1 MMRTPSFP
9 TAPVW
14 RRRCANIVRPLA
26 AAVPGAWTA
35 LSLLML
41 AGLVSTAA
49 QAGQVACTPSTGYTN
64 CTRITYSGADQS
76 FTVPAN
82 VTLVNIKAWGG
93 GGGGASLAYYANQ
106 YGGGGGGF
114 AEGTLA
120 VTGGSTL
127 GVRVGGGGR
136 IDDTVGVYGGG
147 GAGGTGQATAN
158 GGSGG
163 GLSGVFVGTYTQANA
178 RVIAG
183 GGGGSSPGGDVGTP
197 GGGGGGGGGLNGG
210 TLGGAASG
218 QGGTAAAGGAA
229 ATGGGCNLSAPTAGS
244 ALQGGTGG
252 RTNTNQMEGGG
263 GGGGGYFGGGGGR
276 CQGTQTNGMGGGGSG
291 RLNGVTGGT
300 GTTGANA
307 SANGAGG
314 AAANTADAVYSAGI
328 GAGGGYGAG
337 GNGEVVIQWV
347 SPRVQITKTTLA
359 GTTGSNNFSFTHTGL
374 KTLAGA
380 AADNSTVSVTAAATV
395 AGVNH
400 VGAAGVAQT
409 ITETPPSG
417 FRTNSIQCV
426 DANSAATGNTNPVAS
441 SVTVGTST
449 ITIPAAAMDAGSTPA
464 LSAAITCTFTNE
476 QVLAPTLSKTFS
488 PATILEG
495 GTSVLTITLAN
506 TVSTAATLSAAL
518 TDTLPAGVTVAATPG
533 ASTTCTGSGAVV
545 AVAGAGSVSLPATRT
560 IPAGTP
566 GGAAGSCTVTVNV
579 TSSTAGTVT
588 NTLAA
593 GALQTNYGNN
603 AAAASANLTV
613 TSVILGLVKSAPS
626 PALQVGSNSAYTLTV
641 TNTGTATTTTARVVD
656 QLPANMTYVSGTGT
670 GWTCSAAAGLVTCNY
685 SGSIAAGGGA
695 SVITITATPTSTA
708 SVTNYASVDR
718 TGGTNTPTPTT
729 CTAANTPTAGC
740 AAPVTSTPTSVILGL
755 VKSAPSPALQVLSNS
770 AYTLTVTNSGTAA
783 SPTAR
788 VLDQLPSTLSYV
800 SGVGTGWTCSTA
812 PSGGGTLVTCN
823 YSGNI
828 AAGGGTAALVITVTS
843 TSNAAVTNY
852 ASVDPTGGTAPPVP
866 TTCTAANAPSA
877 GCAAPVSST
886 AGRLVAGN
894 VYSDANHN
902 SNLDAGEAGPGGAI
916 ALFVKLVPLSGSVCT
931 GPATAAASVNLST
944 GAYSLPS
951 VAEGS
956 YCLIL
961 DGNGTLADITAGYP
975 AGWIGTQNPSGEI
988 QLAVGAAPPSP
999 QNFGLYNGSTLS
1011 GNVFADNGAGGGTA
1025 NNGVKAGTEPGLA
1038 GITVN
1043 AMQGATTVD
1052 SQPTA
1057 SDGSFILWIPG
1068 ATSGTVTLTPVLPS
1082 GYAATGGSAG
1092 TTGGSYT
1099 RPSVSYTAGSGL
1111 ARTGISFG
1119 MVAPNTLSPNGAQ
1132 TAQPGTVVFYAH
1144 SYKAAT
1150 GGSVTFSMANT
1161 ATPASPA
1168 WNQVLYQDSNCNA
1181 ALEASETQVT
1191 TAITVTAG
1199 QTVCL
1204 VIKQF
1209 VPAGAGLGAQ
1219 NSITLSAAFT
1229 YTNSAPALAV
1239 STLLATDITTVGQ
1252 AGDLSLAKLVS
1263 NVTQAIAAAT
1273 SVNANPGDTLQYTL
1287 TATNNGTQPLSTL
1300 FVSDSTAAFTGF
1312 VSATCP
1318 GALPAGITAC
1328 TVTTQPAVNAQGALK
1343 WTFTGS
1349 LASGGQLVVTYRVK
1363 VDQ

>member
-1 MMRTPSFP
+1 
-9 TAPVW
+9 
-14 RRRCANIVRPLA
+14 
-26 AAVPGAWTA
+26 
-35 LSLLML
+35 ML
-41 AGLVSTAA
+41 AGLVGTAA

-64 CTRITYSGADQS
+64 CTRITYSGADQT

-82 VTLVNIKAWGG
+82 ITSVYIKAWGG
-93 GGGGASLAYYANQ
+93 GGGGSNQAYYANQ

-120 VTGGSTL
+120 VTGGSSL

-252 RTNTNQMEGGG
+252 STNTNQIEGGG

-307 SANGAGG
+307 SANGTGG
-314 AAANTADAVYSAGI
+314 AAANTADSVYSAGI

-359 GTTGSNNFSFTHTGL
+359 GTTGSNNFPFTHTGL

-380 AADNSTVSVTAAATV
+380 TADNSTVSVTAAATV
-395 AGVNH
+395 AGVNY

-449 ITIPAAAMDAGSTPA
+449 ITIPAAAMDAGATPA

-476 QVLAPTLSKTFS
+476 QVLPPTLSKTFS
-488 PATILEG
+488 PATILQG
-495 GTSVLTITLAN
+495 DTSVLTITLAN

-579 TSSTAGTVT
+579 TSNTAGTVT

-626 PALQVGSNSAYTLTV
+626 PALQVGNNSAYTLTV
-641 TNTGTATTTTARVVD
+641 TNTGTAATTTARVVD

-670 GWTCSAAAGLVTCNY
+670 GWTCSAASGLVTCNY
-685 SGSIAAGGGA
+685 SGNIAAGGGTSA
-695 SVITITATPTSTA
+695 ITITATPTSTA
-708 SVTNYASVDR
+708 SVTNYAAVDPK
-718 TGGTNTPTPTT
+718 GGTATPTSTT

-755 VKSAPSPALQVLSNS
+755 VKSAPSPALQVFSNS

-783 SPTAR
+783 SATAR
-788 VLDQLPSTLSYV
+788 VVDQLPANLSYV
-800 SGVGTGWTCSTA
+800 SGVGTGWSCSA
-812 PSGGGTLVTCN
+812 AGGGGALVTCN
-823 YSGNI
+823 YSGSI
-828 AAGGGTAALVITVTS
+828 AAGGGTSAVVITVTA
-843 TSNAAVTNY
+843 TSNAATTNY
-852 ASVDPTGGTAPPVP
+852 ASVDPTGGTAPPTP
-866 TTCTAANAPSA
+866 TSCTAANTPSA
-877 GCAAPVSST
+877 GCAVPVTST
-886 AGRLVAGN
+886 AGRLIAGT
-894 VYSDANHN
+894 VYADVNHN
-902 SNLDAGEAGPGGAI
+902 GNLDAGESGIGGAS
-916 ALFVKLVPLSGSVCT
+916 ALFVKLVPLSGGICT
-931 GPATAAASVNLST
+931 GPAVAAAPVTLST
-944 GAYSLPS
+944 GAYSQSS
-951 VAEGS
+951 VAQGS
-956 YCLIL
+956 YCLIVN
-961 DGNGTLADITAGYP
+961 GNSTLSDITAAYP
-975 AGWIGTQNPSGEI
+975 AGWIGTQNSSGVI
-988 QLAVGAAPPSP
+988 QLAVGDAPPAP
-999 QNFGLYNGSTLS
+999 QNFGLYSGSTLS

-1025 NNGVKAGTEPGLA
+1025 NNGVKAG
-1038 GITVN
+1038 
-1043 AMQGATTVD
+1043 
-1052 SQPTA
+1052 
-1057 SDGSFILWIPG
+1057 
-1068 ATSGTVTLTPVLPS
+1068 
-1082 GYAATGGSAG
+1082 
-1092 TTGGSYT
+1092 
-1099 RPSVSYTAGSGL
+1099 
-1111 ARTGISFG
+1111 
-1119 MVAPNTLSPNGAQ
+1119 
-1132 TAQPGTVVFYAH
+1132 
-1144 SYKAAT
+1144 
-1150 GGSVTFSMANT
+1150 
-1161 ATPASPA
+1161 
-1168 WNQVLYQDSNCNA
+1168 
-1181 ALEASETQVT
+1181 
-1191 TAITVTAG
+1191 
-1199 QTVCL
+1199 
-1204 VIKQF
+1204 
-1209 VPAGAGLGAQ
+1209 
-1219 NSITLSAAFT
+1219 
-1229 YTNSAPALAV
+1229 
-1239 STLLATDITTVGQ
+1239 
-1252 AGDLSLAKLVS
+1252 
-1263 NVTQAIAAAT
+1263 
-1273 SVNANPGDTLQYTL
+1273 
-1287 TATNNGTQPLSTL
+1287 
-1300 FVSDSTAAFTGF
+1300 
-1312 VSATCP
+1312 
-1318 GALPAGITAC
+1318 
-1328 TVTTQPAVNAQGALK
+1328 
-1343 WTFTGS
+1343 
-1349 LASGGQLVVTYRVK
+1349 
-1363 VDQ
+1363 

>member
-1 MMRTPSFP
+1 
-9 TAPVW
+9 V
-14 RRRCANIVRPLA
+14 
-26 AAVPGAWTA
+26 
-35 LSLLML
+35 
-41 AGLVSTAA
+41 
-49 QAGQVACTPSTGYTN
+49 
-64 CTRITYSGADQS
+64 
-76 FTVPAN
+76 
-82 VTLVNIKAWGG
+82 
-93 GGGGASLAYYANQ
+93 
-106 YGGGGGGF
+106 
-114 AEGTLA
+114 GT
-120 VTGGSTL
+120 T
-127 GVRVGGGGR
+127 RVG
-136 IDDTVGVYGGG
+136 D
-147 GAGGTGQATAN
+147 
-158 GGSGG
+158 GS
-163 GLSGVFVGTYTQANA
+163 
-178 RVIAG
+178 
-183 GGGGSSPGGDVGTP
+183 
-197 GGGGGGGGGLNGG
+197 GGGGGGGGCPGG
-210 TLGGAASG
+210 TGGAELVDSSG
-218 QGGTAAAGGAA
+218 TNNTQQATGGSSCSDTAVVTALSVTAAGAAGGASVTGTA
-229 ATGGGCNLSAPTAGS
+229 PASGNNGSNGTVTITPLNPTRLITKSQPSPALAVSRDSVYTLTVTASTSTPFFTATVGDQLPANLTYVGWSGTGWTCPTA
-244 ALQGGTGG
+244 
-252 RTNTNQMEGGG
+252 
-263 GGGGGYFGGGGGR
+263 
-276 CQGTQTNGMGGGGSG
+276 
-291 RLNGVTGGT
+291 TGGT
-300 GTTGANA
+300 GTLVACTYSSTTATTTATLNITVRPTSTA
-307 SANGAGG
+307 SVTNRASVGSVG
-314 AAANTADAVYSAGI
+314 NTAQPA
-328 GAGGGYGAG
+328 
-337 GNGEVVIQWV
+337 
-347 SPRVQITKTTLA
+347 
-359 GTTGSNNFSFTHTGL
+359 
-374 KTLAGA
+374 
-380 AADNSTVSVTAAATV
+380 
-395 AGVNH
+395 
-400 VGAAGVAQT
+400 
-409 ITETPPSG
+409 PS
-417 FRTNSIQCV
+417 
-426 DANSAATGNTNPVAS
+426 
-441 SVTVGTST
+441 
-449 ITIPAAAMDAGSTPA
+449 
-464 LSAAITCTFTNE
+464 
-476 QVLAPTLSKTFS
+476 
-488 PATILEG
+488 
-495 GTSVLTITLAN
+495 
-506 TVSTAATLSAAL
+506 
-518 TDTLPAGVTVAATPG
+518 
-533 ASTTCTGSGAVV
+533 TCTGNNTPVGC
-545 AVAGAGSVSLPATRT
+545 AT
-560 IPAGTP
+560 P
-566 GGAAGSCTVTVNV
+566 
-579 TSSTAGTVT
+579 VT
-588 NTLAA
+588 NTP
-593 GALQTNYGNN
+593 TN
-603 AAAASANLTV
+603 A
-613 TSVILGLVKSAPS
+613 ILNLVKSAPS
-626 PALQVGSNSAYTLTV
+626 PALKVGSNSAYTLTL
-641 TNTGTATTTTARVVD
+641 TNTGTTVSTTARITD
-656 QLPANMTYVSGTGT
+656 QLPANLTYVSGVGT
-670 GWTCSAAAGLVTCNY
+670 GWTCSTAPSGGGTLVTCDY
-685 SGSIAAGGGA
+685 TGSIATGGGTA
-695 SVITITATPTSTA
+695 AVVITVTATSTA
-708 SVTNYASVDR
+708 SVTNYAATDR

-740 AAPVTSTPTSVILGL
+740 AAPVTSTPTIVTLGLVKSAPSPALQVGFNSAYTLTATNSGTAASTTARITDQLPANLTYVSGVGTGWTCSAAAGLVTCNYSGTLAAGGGTAAVVITVTPTSTASVTNFASIDPTGGTAPPTPTTCTAANTPSAGCAAPVTNTPTSIILGL

-783 SPTAR
+783 STTAR

-828 AAGGGTAALVITVTS
+828 AAGGGTAAVVITVTS

-894 VYSDANHN
+894 VYSDPNHN

-916 ALFVKLVPLSGSVCT
+916 PLFVKLVPLSVGVCT

-961 DGNGTLADITAGYP
+961 DGNGTLSDITAGYP
-975 AGWIGTQNPSGEI
+975 AGWIGTQNPSGVI

-1052 SQPTA
+1052 SGPTA

-1068 ATSGTVTLTPVLPS
+1068 ATTGTVVLTPVLPA
-1082 GYAATGGSAG
+1082 GYTATGGSAG

-1099 RPSVSYTAGSGL
+1099 RPSVSYTAGAGV

-1144 SYKAAT
+1144 TYKAGT
-1150 GGSVTFSMANT
+1150 GGQVTFSMANT

-1168 WNQVLYQDSNCNA
+1168 WNQVLYQDGDCNA

-1191 TAITVTAG
+1191 TALTVTAG

-1204 VIKQF
+1204 IIKQF
-1209 VPAGAGLGAQ
+1209 VPAGAGQGAQ

-1229 YTNSAPALAV
+1229 YTNAAPALAV

-1263 NVTQAIAAAT
+1263 NVTQALPAAT

-1318 GALPAGITAC
+1318 GSLPAGITAC

-1349 LASGGQLVVTYRVK
+1349 LASGAQLVVTYRVK